1 MGVIF
6 LLEKFFDIL
15 FGKKYFLR
23 TEDIELLRKINPDA
37 DEKTDGFFKGISNMT
52 GLGAIAVGIPV
63 ILYFWGL
70 YKGDVSMQHVGLRIG
85 FAFAVNLGITY
96 LVKVLTRRTRPYI
109 KYPDLNEKALE
120 NTPSFPSGHSS
131 VAFQTATALTLA
143 FPCWQVAVPAYL
155 WASTVVYSRLYLG
168 VHYPSDVLGGI
179 LLGMSTAWLFS

>member
-1 MGVIF
+1 MQVFF

-15 FGKKYFLR
+15 FGKRFFLR

-37 DEKTDGFFKGISNMT
+37 DEKTDGFFKAVSNMT
-52 GLGAIAVGIPV
+52 ALGALATGIPA
-63 ILYFWGL
+63 ILYLWGL
-70 YKGDVSMQHVGLRIG
+70 FRGDAHWQQVGLRMG

-96 LVKVLTRRTRPYI
+96 WVKILTRRVRPYI

-131 VAFQTATALTLA
+131 VAFQTATSLAIA
-143 FPCWQVAVPAYL
+143 FPCWQVVVAAYL
-155 WASTVVYSRLYLG
+155 WACTIVYSRLYLG

-179 LLGMSTAWLFS
+179 LLGVSTAWLFS